1 MPHVPRIRHALIM
14 AAGRGQ
20 RMAPLT
26 DALPKP
32 MAPYRGLTLIVDG
45 ILRLSHILD
54 FIHITVGY
62 KGAELAQ
69 HVIQHDV
76 ATVLNTEGH
85 SNSWWLHHT
94 LLRFLDEPI
103 YVLTCDNIVD
113 LDWERLEKDYE
124 ASGSPACMLVPVQ
137 PVEGLEGDFIVRDGS
152 IVKGVGRELDSD
164 IYCSGIQILNP
175 KKVSSMTEDRGS
187 FYDIWSQLIERE
199 ELHVSEVYPDTWIA
213 IDTWEQLKKANEG

>member
-1 MPHVPRIRHALIM
+1 M
-14 AAGRGQ
+14 
-20 RMAPLT
+20 
-26 DALPKP
+26 
-32 MAPYRGLTLIVDG
+32 
-45 ILRLSHILD
+45 
-54 FIHITVGY
+54 
-62 KGAELAQ
+62 
-69 HVIQHDV
+69 IQHDV
-76 ATVLNTEGH
+76 ATVFNTEGH

-137 PVEGLEGDFIVRDGS
+137 PVEGLEGDFIVHDGP
-152 IVKGVGRELDSD
+152 IVTAVGRELDSN

-199 ELHVSEVYPDTWIA
+199 ELHVSEVSGYVDRHRYVGA
-213 IDTWEQLKKANEG
+213 AEEGQRGLSVASVQSPVRRTLRGPLD